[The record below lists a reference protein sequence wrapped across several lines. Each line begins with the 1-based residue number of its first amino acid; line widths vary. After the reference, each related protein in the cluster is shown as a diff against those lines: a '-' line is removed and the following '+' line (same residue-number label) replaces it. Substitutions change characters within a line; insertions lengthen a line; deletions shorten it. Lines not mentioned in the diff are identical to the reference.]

1 MPDVCLGIMHNS
13 IPHPL
18 NQEPHPDIV
27 LHPSDNV
34 SSETEAYSKNV
45 CIDREHPPVWSRIYG
60 TPHLDNYLA
69 GRHICTEY
77 CDILENDIN
86 LWSWLN
92 CEEAY
97 RIAHK

>member
-1 MPDVCLGIMHNS
+1 MHNS

-18 NQEPHPDIV
+18 NQEPHPNIV

-60 TPHLDNYLA
+60 TPHLDNDLA

-97 RIAHK
+97 RIAHR